1 MQKNIKNLLTFNNL
15 GLSQIF
21 LSPFSMPK
29 TDYWCAD
36 DNNTKVT
43 IFIFLS
49 VHFVHLLYVD
59 IS

>member
-1 MQKNIKNLLTFNNL
+1 MQKNIKKLSTLNNL

-36 DNNTKVT
+36 YNNTKVT
-43 IFIFLS
+43 ILCLRLTTGVLMI
-49 VHFVHLLYVD
+49 
-59 IS
+59 IIQR